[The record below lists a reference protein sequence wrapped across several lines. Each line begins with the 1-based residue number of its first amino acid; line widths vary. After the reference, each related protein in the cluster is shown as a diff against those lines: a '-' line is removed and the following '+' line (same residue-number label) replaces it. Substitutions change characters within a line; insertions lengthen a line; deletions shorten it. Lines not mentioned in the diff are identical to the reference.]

1 MFLYKMESKMERK
14 MELIKGFEGHISADF
29 NFNIIDL
36 LKCHF
41 RVYAFAVLSFRPD
54 MIIIQ
59 TMIKPYPVPN
69 ANTKGICTTVIPLSS
84 LKEYDFDCP
93 IDEVSVIINSTLVSG
108 LPSGTKIGCINVV
121 KDEPFRF
128 LGESLYES
136 DIGSSSD
143 SDSDSDSPRHKAL
156 DDCCY
161 DKSSIRYEEAVE
173 VSFDIVHNKEGIRLK
188 TDKLIHLGI
197 HVNEPYPHSSIKSRL
212 FYFIQ
217 EDFVNNLLSP
227 SEIKSMLVSDIKQFK
242 NCLSCSSRIKARK
255 GGSIIFYCKESG
267 VRSIIMGND
276 SNLSSKFEVPIYPFR
291 GLFNFIRSS
300 KAKYEILWTEKP
312 DFIIRH
318 AHYSTYAAFDRV
330 IDCYPKE

>member
-1 MFLYKMESKMERK
+1 MEN
-14 MELIKGFEGHISADF
+14 IKGFEGHISVDF
-29 NFNIIDL
+29 KFNIVDL

-59 TMIKPYPVPN
+59 TMIKPYPIPN
-69 ANTKGICTTVIPLSS
+69 ADSSGLYTTVIPLSS
-84 LKEYDFDCP
+84 LKEYDYDCP

-121 KDEPFRF
+121 KDKPFRF
-128 LGESLYES
+128 LNDNLYDS

-143 SDSDSDSPRHKAL
+143 SDSDSPRHKAL
-156 DDCCY
+156 YNCSY

-173 VSFDIVHNKEGIRLK
+173 VSFDIVHSKEGIRLK

-197 HVNEPYPHSSIKSRL
+197 HVNKPYPHFLIKSRL
-212 FYFIQ
+212 FYFIH
-217 EDFVNNLLSP
+217 EDFVNNSLSS
-227 SEIKSMLVSDIKQFK
+227 SEIESTLVSDIKQFK
-242 NCLSCSSRIKARK
+242 NCLSCSSRIKVRK
-255 GGSIIFYCKESG
+255 GSSIVFYCKNTGVKFMIGLDTDSG
-267 VRSIIMGND
+267 
-276 SNLSSKFEVPIYPFR
+276 SKFEVPTYPFR

-300 KAKYEILWTEKP
+300 KAKFEILWTEKP
-312 DFIIRH
+312 DFIIKH

-330 IDCYPKE
+330 IDCYPQE